1 MLTIHASLIKC
12 AEKLDRLIPKP
23 FSDGYESS
31 SSFTSNHVHLPISQ
45 SRNEVFVPE
54 PDQAQVHKLA
64 KELRQLV
71 LLFDDLLIQEYSPG
85 HLSMEYQ
92 DHADDNITCDA
103 CTCDIF
109 VSFFECR
116 NCDATS
122 ALTLCPSCYIDG
134 RTCRCGSMIPV
145 QCRRFDDLISDRKRV
160 AQVLTRVLN
169 KKHGRDL
176 YCVGPVERFAASK
189 LYAI

>member
-12 AEKLDRLIPKP
+12 AERLDRLIPKP

-54 PDQAQVHKLA
+54 PDQVQVHKLA

-71 LLFDDLLIQEYSPG
+71 LLFDDLLIQEYSPE

-92 DHADDNITCDA
+92 DHADDNITCD
-103 CTCDIF
+103 
-109 VSFFECR
+109 S
-116 NCDATS
+116 
-122 ALTLCPSCYIDG
+122 CPDSLPFLLYRWEDLQM
-134 RTCRCGSMIPV
+134 RL
-145 QCRRFDDLISDRKRV
+145 DDTGAMS
-160 AQVLTRVLN
+160 T
-169 KKHGRDL
+169 
-176 YCVGPVERFAASK
+176 F
-189 LYAI
+189 